1 MGAPAS
7 PSHASALL
15 SGFSSVP
22 CKHRAS
28 TCLLDLLEGAPDTVP
43 VKHQPNDHRPG
54 QSPEQGACRRPL
66 ALPSLDRALVCLR
79 LGDGVQDIT
88 GGAGLQNEIGEMA
101 HTEESCAVKRVSVWE
116 DTKKCLTR
124 SPWGSERGPL

>member
-1 MGAPAS
+1 MTTGQGRAQNKEPAE
-7 PSHASALL
+7 
-15 SGFSSVP
+15 GRWP
-22 CKHRAS
+22 CPAWTEH
-28 TCLLDLLEGAPDTVP
+28 
-43 VKHQPNDHRPG
+43 
-54 QSPEQGACRRPL
+54 
-66 ALPSLDRALVCLR
+66 LVCLR